1 MEIDNIVTRY
11 KYEHDIVFRIIHIEG
26 DICFLEGVFVRLL
39 ADAPIDDLKIV
50 EEDFYRNK
58 EEEDKH
64 YQNEIARKIKK
75 NNRYL
80 YGKILHI
87 DGDLKYLEKSQNLYN
102 KIGIYAK
109 CIHIKEAELEY
120 SILDIIDE
128 NCPDIVVITGH
139 DSYNNRGVKDLNNY
153 VNSKYFFNA
162 CRKIRSKYGKDHI
175 FLIAGACQSNFEAM
189 IASGCN
195 YAMSKKRVNIHA
207 LDPAI
212 VAIKAA
218 TTPFDKIVYPKDIF
232 NYTVSKDKGIGGVES
247 YGKMRLLF

>member
-11 KYEHDIVFRIIHIEG
+11 KYEHDIVFRILQIE
-26 DICFLEGVFVRLL
+26 DNICFLEGVFVRLL

-58 EEEDKH
+58 EEEDNH

-128 NCPDIVVITGH
+128 N
-139 DSYNNRGVKDLNNY
+139 
-153 VNSKYFFNA
+153 
-162 CRKIRSKYGKDHI
+162 
-175 FLIAGACQSNFEAM
+175 
-189 IASGCN
+189 
-195 YAMSKKRVNIHA
+195 
-207 LDPAI
+207 
-212 VAIKAA
+212 
-218 TTPFDKIVYPKDIF
+218 
-232 NYTVSKDKGIGGVES
+232 
-247 YGKMRLLF
+247 